1 MVKDSV
7 TKVVAPPS
15 NDAAGPNPST
25 TQTGDSSL
33 MMAWISGFG
42 MMNSSSRIGM
52 LFSTFRDEEASTCNL
67 SKAAV
72 HPLEK

>member
-25 TQTGDSSL
+25 TDRRFIIDDGLDL
-33 MMAWISGFG
+33 RVW
-42 MMNSSSRIGM
+42 N
-52 LFSTFRDEEASTCNL
+52 DEQL
-67 SKAAV
+67 
-72 HPLEK
+72 LENWYVILHL